1 MSMAELSMILPGPAH
16 LQAATSRLEA
26 LQFRKL
32 PSSERCTEAAAISVL
47 ADQQRLQRCAPL
59 CRLFAAACQTV
70 PSWRAEVF
78 DELGGRVERGKPLL
92 LST

>member
-47 ADQQRLQRCAPL
+47 AEQRLQRCVPL

-78 DELGGRVERGKPLL
+78 DELGGRVEGV
-92 LST
+92 SHYC